1 MPKNLKERAS
11 AHETQDFPLDTISFI
26 KVLDEQ
32 YPHKCLTA
40 NADITIAH
48 RYGAVREFIDELVS
62 ISDEYTNGD
71 LDD

>member
-1 MPKNLKERAS
+1 MPVDLKERAS
-11 AHETQDFPLDTISFI
+11 AHQDFPLDTISFI
-26 KVLDEQ
+26 AALDEL

-40 NADITIAH
+40 NEDITLAH

-62 ISDEYTNGD
+62 LSSDYVNGD